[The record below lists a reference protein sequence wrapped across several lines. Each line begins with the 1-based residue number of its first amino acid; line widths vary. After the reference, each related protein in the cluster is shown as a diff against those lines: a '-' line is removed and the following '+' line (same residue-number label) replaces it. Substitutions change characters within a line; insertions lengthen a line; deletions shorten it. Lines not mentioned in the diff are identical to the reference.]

1 MTKTRLFKPPV
12 PGTRLALHAAVCRR
26 LLLVTL
32 ALFAGASPSPA
43 AAPVKTIEVAASRYK
58 FDPESIE
65 VDEGDRVVLKMRSLD
80 VAHGLAVKEFKA
92 QAAIPKGGEVVTLE
106 FVASKA
112 GTYALECSEYCGR
125 GHKGMKGQLVVHPKA
140 AGRHDARRDA
150 RP

>member
-1 MTKTRLFKPPV
+1 LAGIL
-12 PGTRLALHAAVCRR
+12 PGMRLALQAGVRRR

-32 ALFAGASPSPA
+32 AVLAGASPSPA
-43 AAPVKTIEVAASRYK
+43 ADAPVKTFEVAASRYK
-58 FDPESIE
+58 FDPGSLE

-92 QAAIPKGGEVVTLE
+92 SAAIPKGGEVVTLE

-112 GTYALECSEYCGR
+112 GTYAVECSEYCGR

-140 AGRHDARRDA
+140 AGRRDARRDA

>member
-1 MTKTRLFKPPV
+1 M
-12 PGTRLALHAAVCRR
+12 RLALRTAVRQR

-43 AAPVKTIEVAASRYK
+43 DAPVKTIEVAASRYR

-80 VAHGLAVKEFKA
+80 VAHGLAVKEFNAK
-92 QAAIPKGGEVVTLE
+92 AAIPKGGEVVTME

-112 GTYALECSEYCGR
+112 GTYAFECSEYCGR
-125 GHKGMKGQLVVHPKA
+125 GHKGMLGQLVVHPKA
-140 AGRHDARRDA
+140 AGRRDARRDA

>member
-1 MTKTRLFKPPV
+1 MGFRV
-12 PGTRLALHAAVCRR
+12 RDRAGTCFADLPFVRR
-26 LLLVTL
+26 VLPIVTL

-43 AAPVKTIEVAASRYK
+43 DVPVKTFEVAASRFK
-58 FDPESIE
+58 FDPETIE
-65 VDEGDRVVLKMRSLD
+65 VEEGDRVVLKMRSLD

-106 FVASKA
+106 FVAGKP
-112 GTYALECSEYCGR
+112 GTYPIACSEYCGR

-140 AGRHDARRDA
+140 AGRRDARRDA

>member
-1 MTKTRLFKPPV
+1 VNERLSHLGT
-12 PGTRLALHAAVCRR
+12 PGMLLALHARVRR
-26 LLLVTL
+26 CLLLVTL
-32 ALFAGASPSPA
+32 ALLAGASPSPA
-43 AAPVKTIEVAASRYK
+43 EPPVKTFEVAASRYK
-58 FDPESIE
+58 FDPGDLE

-92 QAAIPKGGEVVTLE
+92 SAAIPKGGEVVTLE

-112 GTYALECSEYCGR
+112 GTYAIECSEYCGR

-140 AGRHDARRDA
+140 AGRRDARRDA

>member
-1 MTKTRLFKPPV
+1 MNKISVLAALV
-12 PGTRLALHAAVCRR
+12 PGTRLALQAAVCRR

-43 AAPVKTIEVAASRYK
+43 DAPVKTFEVAASRYK
-58 FDPESIE
+58 FDPISIE

-92 QAAIPKGGEVVTLE
+92 KAAIPKGGEVVTLE

-112 GTYALECSEYCGR
+112 GTYAIECSEYCGR

-140 AGRHDARRDA
+140 AGRRDARRDA

>member
-1 MTKTRLFKPPV
+1 M
-12 PGTRLALHAAVCRR
+12 GAVRR
-26 LLLVTL
+26 LLLPMTL

-43 AAPVKTIEVAASRYK
+43 DAPVKTFEVAASRYK
-58 FDPESIE
+58 FDPENVE
-65 VDEGDRVVLKMRSLD
+65 VDEGDRVVLKMRSVD
-80 VAHGLAVKEFKA
+80 VAHGLAVKEFNA

-112 GTYALECSEYCGR
+112 GTYAIECSEYCGR

-140 AGRHDARRDA
+140 AGRRDARRDA